1 MRNFSGLSLML
12 SPQLTSKV
20 KTENPH
26 PWHLLSSTDSLKCRL
41 VERGFENN
49 NNRKNSNDKPYWIH
63 MEEMVVWLL
72 STSILFKNRNKSFC
86 GCLFLWGH
94 LCTTV
99 IHMGVKG
106 QLAGVGS
113 FLLLRASQGQTGQT
127 CLYRL
132 SPVTS
137 PGFSFFIELDS
148 TQVRSPPDSSR
159 EPWTFSPVPSSV
171 FQSVCLFTSVSVSLC
186 LSSTSPQA
194 PLPLFWFLFLYLSP
208 QG

>member
-41 VERGFENN
+41 VEHGFENN

-137 PGFSFFIELDS
+137 SGFSLFIELDS
-148 TQVRSPPDSSR
+148 THVRSPQTLLGSLGLSLLSPLLS
-159 EPWTFSPVPSSV
+159 FSLSISLLL
-171 FQSVCLFTSVSVSLC
+171 SLFLSVSLVHPHRHLC
-186 LSSTSPQA
+186 LCFDFYS
-194 PLPLFWFLFLYLSP
+194 FI
-208 QG
+208 